1 MTPRPKID
9 DILKDFKDFKKKY
22 EEDYSYY
29 KFVYKNNKY
38 YYNRYKVI

>member
-22 EEDYSYY
+22 EEDEKKKKSE
-29 KFVYKNNKY
+29 
-38 YYNRYKVI
+38 

>member
-22 EEDYSYY
+22 EEDEKKKKSQ
-29 KFVYKNNKY
+29 
-38 YYNRYKVI
+38 

>member
-22 EEDYSYY
+22 EEDE
-29 KFVYKNNKY
+29 KKKKY
-38 YYNRYKVI
+38 E